1 MSQRHRYVTWFTS
14 TVACFNRGFSNICV
28 VQLFSFVLCTLFMH
42 SWFIRNFQPGL
53 KEYTRPFFSIT
64 HYMNWLSTAR
74 HYQLYIMPLKNI
86 ICIPWLRENILLF
99 LILIGVLLGVLGGVM
114 LNRKVQT
121 STSPP
126 PRELIMYIAFAGEIF
141 LRMLQ
146 LLVLPLVVSSVIVS
160 LASLDKSSAAKL
172 GKRAI
177 GCILFTTLIAVV
189 LGIILALLLKPGVT
203 KAVEKRS
210 EVGSKNVKVIHTIL
224 DLIR

>member
-1 MSQRHRYVTWFTS
+1 M
-14 TVACFNRGFSNICV
+14 
-28 VQLFSFVLCTLFMH
+28 
-42 SWFIRNFQPGL
+42 
-53 KEYTRPFFSIT
+53 PF
-64 HYMNWLSTAR
+64 
-74 HYQLYIMPLKNI
+74 KNT
-86 ICIPWLRENILLF
+86 ICIRWLRENILLF

-126 PRELIMYIAFAGEIF
+126 PSELIMYIAFAGEIF

-203 KAVEKRS
+203 KAVEKKS